1 MGFRPEHREET
12 AMAAS
17 HKAVYAALAG
27 NLAIAAAKAVAAWLG
42 GSSAMLTEALHSLV
56 DCGNEV
62 LLLVGIARAARA
74 PDATHPFGYGLEVY
88 FWSFVVALLIFSAGG
103 GLAIYQGARHLLAP
117 PPISDP
123 ALNFAVLGIAFV
135 FEGLSFRVAWREFAK
150 IRRQTPV
157 LAAITRS
164 KDPTLFAVLLED
176 GAALIGLVIA
186 ALGLGAALWWD
197 WGWADGAASILIGVL
212 LIAVAV
218 FMAKETRSLMSG
230 EAAAP
235 GTVAAVRAILEAEP
249 AIEKVQEILTMHLG
263 PRAILMAITLDYQD
277 GLSIPV
283 AESITGRM
291 TDEIRK
297 IDPRITRI
305 FVRSGSSR
313 QRQGTA

>member
-1 MGFRPEHREET
+1 
-12 AMAAS
+12 MAAS

-157 LAAITRS
+157 LAAITGS

>member
-1 MGFRPEHREET
+1 
-12 AMAAS
+12 MAAS

-212 LIAVAV
+212 LIAVAA
-218 FMAKETRSLMSG
+218 FMANETRSLMSG

-263 PRAILMAITLDYQD
+263 ARAILMAITLDYQD

>member
-1 MGFRPEHREET
+1 MGFRPEHREEN

>member
-1 MGFRPEHREET
+1 
-12 AMAAS
+12 
-17 HKAVYAALAG
+17 VYAALAG

-212 LIAVAV
+212 LIVVAV

>member
-1 MGFRPEHREET
+1 
-12 AMAAS
+12 MAAS
-17 HKAVYAALAG
+17 DKAVYAALAG
-27 NLAIAAAKAVAAWLG
+27 NLAIAAAKGVAAWLG

-74 PDATHPFGYGLEVY
+74 PDASHPFGHGLEVY

-103 GLAIYQGARHLLAP
+103 GLAIYQGARHLLEP
-117 PPISDP
+117 PPISNP
-123 ALNFAVLGIAFV
+123 ALNFAVLAIAFV

-186 ALGLGAALWWD
+186 ALGLCAALWWD
-197 WGWADGAASILIGVL
+197 WGWADGAASILIGIL
-212 LIAVAV
+212 LIAVAA
-218 FMAKETRSLMSG
+218 FMANETRSLMSG

-235 GTVAAVRAILEAEP
+235 GTVTAVRAILESEP

-277 GLSIPV
+277 GLSIPA
-283 AESITGRM
+283 AEAITGRM

-313 QRQGTA
+313 QKQGSA

>member
-1 MGFRPEHREET
+1 
-12 AMAAS
+12 MAAT

-27 NLAIAAAKAVAAWLG
+27 NFAIAAAKGVAAWLG

-62 LLLVGIARAARA
+62 LLLVGLKRAARA
-74 PDATHPFGYGLEVY
+74 PDVTHPFGYGLEVY

-103 GLAIYQGARHLLAP
+103 GLAIYQGIQHLHAP
-117 PPISDP
+117 PPISNP
-123 ALNFAVLGIAFV
+123 LLNFAVLAMAFI

-157 LAAITRS
+157 LAAIARS
-164 KDPTLFAVLLED
+164 KDPALFAVLLED
-176 GAALIGLVIA
+176 GAALIGLAMA
-186 ALGLGAALWWD
+186 ALGLAAALWCGWD
-197 WGWADGAASILIGVL
+197 WADGAASIAIGML
-212 LIAVAV
+212 LIAVAA

-235 GTVAAVRAILEAEP
+235 RTVTAVRAILQAEP
-249 AIEKVQEILTMHLG
+249 GIDKVQEILTMHLG
-263 PRAILMAITLDYQD
+263 PAAILMAITLDYQD
-277 GLSIPV
+277 GLTISQT
-283 AESITGRM
+283 ETLMGRL

-313 QRQGTA
+313 QKQGGT

>member
-1 MGFRPEHREET
+1 
-12 AMAAS
+12 MAAA

-27 NLAIAAAKAVAAWLG
+27 NLAIAAAKGIAAWLG
-42 GSSAMLTEALHSLV
+42 GSSAMLTEALHSFV

-62 LLLVGIARAARA
+62 LLLIGLKRAARA
-74 PDATHPFGYGLEVY
+74 PDVTHPFGYGLEVY

-123 ALNFAVLGIAFV
+123 LLNFSVLAIAFV

-150 IRRQTPV
+150 IRKQTPV

-164 KDPTLFAVLLED
+164 KDPALFAVLLED

-186 ALGLGAALWWD
+186 ASGLGAALWLGWD
-197 WGWADGAASILIGVL
+197 WADGAASILIGIL
-212 LIAVAV
+212 LIAVAA

-235 GTVAAVRAILEAEP
+235 GTVSAVRAILEAES
-249 AIEKVQEILTMHLG
+249 AIEKVQEVLTMHLG
-263 PRAILMAITLDYQD
+263 PSAILMAITLDYQD
-277 GLSIPV
+277 GLSV
-283 AESITGRM
+283 SEAESITGQI
-291 TDEIRK
+291 TDRIRK

-305 FVRSGSSR
+305 FVRSGKSR
-313 QRQGTA
+313 QRVGTA

>member
-1 MGFRPEHREET
+1 
-12 AMAAS
+12 MAAS

-62 LLLVGIARAARA
+62 LLLVGIARAARG

>member
-1 MGFRPEHREET
+1 
-12 AMAAS
+12 MAAS

-212 LIAVAV
+212 LIAVAA
-218 FMAKETRSLMSG
+218 FMANETRSLMSG

>member
-1 MGFRPEHREET
+1 
-12 AMAAS
+12 MAAS

>member
-1 MGFRPEHREET
+1 
-12 AMAAS
+12 MAAS

-277 GLSIPV
+277 GLSIPA

>member
-1 MGFRPEHREET
+1 
-12 AMAAS
+12 MAAS

-212 LIAVAV
+212 LIAVAA
-218 FMAKETRSLMSG
+218 FMANETRSLMSG

-277 GLSIPV
+277 GLSIPA

>member
-1 MGFRPEHREET
+1 
-12 AMAAS
+12 MAAS

-212 LIAVAV
+212 LIAVAA
-218 FMAKETRSLMSG
+218 FMANETRSLMSG
-230 EAAAP
+230 EGAAP